1 MNHTSRLLRVV
12 SLLAVLVATTALH
25 AQTPDESANGPVR
38 RWGADAK
45 AYVTA
50 PLHAGRKQ
58 WVRFASTV
66 AAIGF
71 AYQHDEEVRAHF
83 APEGTPPPGA
93 HDSHDSQDAAPAALA
108 LGGTWLAARLLHD
121 NDGRREAGT
130 MFEAAVFSSVAA
142 GLLKRAAGR
151 ERPYVSGD
159 HSAFSEGGAS
169 FPSGHVTA
177 AFAIGSVLAESG
189 NDRQRWLRR
198 VLGYGIGA
206 VTAYERMNHD
216 AHWLSD
222 TVAGAGVGI
231 ATARFLMKRR
241 DQANDRAF
249 TIVPTRD
256 GLTVSYMAA
265 LHR

>member
-1 MNHTSRLLRVV
+1 MHRTSPLVRVV
-12 SLLAVLVATTALH
+12 SLLAALVATTALE
-25 AQTPDESANGPVR
+25 AQTSDESDGPAH
-38 RWGADAK
+38 RWAADAK

-50 PLHAGRKQ
+50 PLHAERKQ

-66 AAIGF
+66 AAIGV
-71 AYQHDEEVRAHF
+71 AYQHDDEVRAHF
-83 APEGTPPPGA
+83 VSDTATTA
-93 HDSHDSQDAAPAALA
+93 ATHDPHDSQDAAPAAFA

-121 NDGRREAGT
+121 NGGRREAGT

-142 GLLKRAAGR
+142 EVLKQLAGR
-151 ERPYVSGD
+151 ERPFATADRG
-159 HSAFSEGGAS
+159 AFGEGGSS

-177 AFAIGSVLAESG
+177 AFAIGTVLAESG

-206 VTAYERMNHD
+206 VTAYERMKHEE
-216 AHWLSD
+216 HWLSD

-241 DQANDRAF
+241 DETNDRVF

-256 GLTVSYMAA
+256 GVQITYLAA
-265 LHR
+265 LRH